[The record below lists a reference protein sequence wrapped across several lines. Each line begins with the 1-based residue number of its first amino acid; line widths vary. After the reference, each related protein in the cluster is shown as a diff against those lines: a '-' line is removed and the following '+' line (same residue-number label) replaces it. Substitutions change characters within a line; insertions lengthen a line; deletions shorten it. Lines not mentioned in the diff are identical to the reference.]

1 MNQELL
7 SVEGLTS
14 GYGTAAVLRNISLSV
29 SKGEIVVVLGK
40 NGMGKSTLLKTIMG
54 FVSPFSGTVSLD
66 GDDVTNI
73 RPHMMARSGVAH
85 TPQEH
90 TLFPDLTVEE
100 NLRLGVASNRLFHE
114 RLPSLETLFP
124 RMLERL
130 KQRAGTLSG
139 GEQKMLLMSR
149 GLIAQPK
156 LMLID
161 EVSEGLQP
169 AMVDRMGE
177 VLIRARDELGIAVL
191 LVEQNLDFAL
201 SVANRFMVLK
211 LGEIVEQ
218 GDVEDVVSTQTLSNH
233 LAVCP
238 AFATDHVVMVPK
250 RPLRC

>member
-211 LGEIVEQ
+211 LGEIAEQ

-233 LAVCP
+233 LAV
-238 AFATDHVVMVPK
+238 
-250 RPLRC
+250 

>member
-130 KQRAGTLSG
+130 KQRAGTLAG

-233 LAVCP
+233 LAV
-238 AFATDHVVMVPK
+238 
-250 RPLRC
+250 

>member
-85 TPQEH
+85 TPKSTRFSRSDGRRESPAGRS
-90 TLFPDLTVEE
+90 FEP
-100 NLRLGVASNRLFHE
+100 AFHE

-124 RMLERL
+124 ECSS
-130 KQRAGTLSG
+130 A
-139 GEQKMLLMSR
+139 
-149 GLIAQPK
+149 
-156 LMLID
+156 
-161 EVSEGLQP
+161 
-169 AMVDRMGE
+169 
-177 VLIRARDELGIAVL
+177 
-191 LVEQNLDFAL
+191 
-201 SVANRFMVLK
+201 
-211 LGEIVEQ
+211 
-218 GDVEDVVSTQTLSNH
+218 
-233 LAVCP
+233 
-238 AFATDHVVMVPK
+238 
-250 RPLRC
+250 

>member
-161 EVSEGLQP
+161 EVSEGLQH

-233 LAVCP
+233 LAV
-238 AFATDHVVMVPK
+238 
-250 RPLRC
+250 

>member
-14 GYGTAAVLRNISLSV
+14 GYGTAAVLRNISLGV
-29 SKGEIVVVLGK
+29 SKGEIVVLLGK

-218 GDVEDVVSTQTLSNH
+218 GNVDDVASTQTLSNH
-233 LAVCP
+233 LAV
-238 AFATDHVVMVPK
+238 
-250 RPLRC
+250 

>member
-218 GDVEDVVSTQTLSNH
+218 GNVDDVASTQTLSNH
-233 LAVCP
+233 LAV
-238 AFATDHVVMVPK
+238 
-250 RPLRC
+250 

>member
-40 NGMGKSTLLKTIMG
+40 NGMGKSTLLKTIKG

-233 LAVCP
+233 LAV
-238 AFATDHVVMVPK
+238 
-250 RPLRC
+250 

>member
-218 GDVEDVVSTQTLSNH
+218 GDVDDVVSTQTLSNH
-233 LAVCP
+233 LAV
-238 AFATDHVVMVPK
+238 
-250 RPLRC
+250 

>member
-1 MNQELL
+1 
-7 SVEGLTS
+7 
-14 GYGTAAVLRNISLSV
+14 VLRNISLSV

-233 LAVCP
+233 LAV
-238 AFATDHVVMVPK
+238 
-250 RPLRC
+250 

>member
-1 MNQELL
+1 
-7 SVEGLTS
+7 
-14 GYGTAAVLRNISLSV
+14 
-29 SKGEIVVVLGK
+29 
-40 NGMGKSTLLKTIMG
+40 
-54 FVSPFSGTVSLD
+54 
-66 GDDVTNI
+66 
-73 RPHMMARSGVAH
+73 
-85 TPQEH
+85 
-90 TLFPDLTVEE
+90 
-100 NLRLGVASNRLFHE
+100 
-114 RLPSLETLFP
+114 
-124 RMLERL
+124 
-130 KQRAGTLSG
+130 
-139 GEQKMLLMSR
+139 MLLMSR

-233 LAVCP
+233 LAV
-238 AFATDHVVMVPK
+238 
-250 RPLRC
+250 

>member
-139 GEQKMLLMSR
+139 GEQKMLLLSR

-233 LAVCP
+233 LAV
-238 AFATDHVVMVPK
+238 
-250 RPLRC
+250 